1 MKIIAENPAEEA
13 LLWRIKAL
21 LTLMYEH
28 KQVDPDDL
36 SSRSNVTK
44 NLKKLNDHKGD
55 VKK

>member
-1 MKIIAENPAEEA
+1 M
-13 LLWRIKAL
+13 IKN
-21 LTLMYEH
+21 TESKH
-28 KQVDPDDL
+28 KTQVDPDDL